1 MRQLMIDPPSGWKY
15 GFPKAMPKDVTDPI
29 KWLIENGYPAA
40 RIVELGDLFYCR
52 HWYEET
58 EDV

>member
-1 MRQLMIDPPSGWKY
+1 MIDPPSGWKY

-52 HWYEET
+52 HWYQET